1 MNRLLWEESVRAALN
16 EDIGFQDITTE
27 SIVDEAHRS
36 RAEIMAKQEGMIAGL
51 EVVETVFRLLNP
63 EVEFS
68 TKVKD
73 GDKVNPGQI
82 IAAVYGPTRTLLA
95 GERTALNFLQ
105 HLSGIATATA
115 RAAELVRGHACRI
128 VDTRKTTPGLR
139 MLEKYAIR
147 VGGGHNHRLG
157 LYDAVLIK
165 DNHIEAAG
173 GITQAVA
180 KVREHVGHMVKI
192 EVEAES
198 LEQVAEV
205 LETKAEVIML
215 DNMGPELM
223 AEAVKL
229 IAGKAMTEASGGIT
243 LDNLQTVAE
252 TGVDLISLG
261 WLTHSAPVLD
271 ISMNIVE
278 EGSAKLWD

>member
-27 SIVDEAHRS
+27 SIVDEAHQS
-36 RAEIMAKQEGMIAGL
+36 QAEIMAKQEGIIAGL
-51 EVVETVFRLLNP
+51 EVAETVFRLLNP
-63 EVEFS
+63 GVVFS

-82 IAAVYGPTRTLLA
+82 IATVYGPTRTLLA

-115 RAAELVRGHACRI
+115 RAVELVRRHACRI

-192 EVEAES
+192 EVEVES
-198 LEQVAEV
+198 LEQVAEA

-215 DNMGPELM
+215 DNMPPDLM
-223 AEAVKL
+223 AQAVKL
-229 IAGKAMTEASGGIT
+229 IDGKAMTEASGGIT
-243 LDNLQTVAE
+243 FDNLLSVAKS
-252 TGVDLISLG
+252 GVDIISLG

-278 EGSAKLWD
+278 EGLSRLWD

>member
-36 RAEIMAKQEGMIAGL
+36 QAEIMAKQEGMIAGL